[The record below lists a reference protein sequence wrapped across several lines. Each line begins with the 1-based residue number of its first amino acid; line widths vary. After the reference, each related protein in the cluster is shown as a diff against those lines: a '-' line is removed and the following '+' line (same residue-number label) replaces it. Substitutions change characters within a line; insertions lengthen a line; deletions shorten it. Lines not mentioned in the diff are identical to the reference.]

1 LVLLPFFTHFN
12 AYFKHLGIEIHEHLE
27 NLIPTGGRR
36 LARLALIASLQELF
50 GTSATADEKDIKK
63 SLGKNFESH
72 FISVK
77 KTSMIFHDGLINWAT
92 VGDVIKNHK
101 L

>member
-1 LVLLPFFTHFN
+1 
-12 AYFKHLGIEIHEHLE
+12 
-27 NLIPTGGRR
+27 
-36 LARLALIASLQELF
+36 LF

-63 SLGKNFESH
+63 SLGNNFESH

-77 KTSMIFHDGLINWAT
+77 KTSMIFHDGLINCWAT

-101 L
+101 LKFVYPNVPVYMSYIQKCGDQSLTAVGVKCSSFYFAEEHV